1 MIKEHPMSLDSFD
14 RDEERILDS
23 LYSDLEFTMLNLT
36 RNILKTN
43 NTLERYSEIFGG
55 NEYKINV
62 TKSIPNCGIV
72 VYSILE
78 DVRTF
83 IITVVIGDNYCDMN
97 IRGMAII
104 SISKKIKR
112 FIRMYKEMI
121 KEGEDDK

>member
-1 MIKEHPMSLDSFD
+1 MIKEYPLSLDSFD
-14 RDEERILDS
+14 SEEARILDS

-43 NTLERYSEIFGG
+43 NVLERYSETFGN

-72 VYSILE
+72 VYSIYG

-97 IRGMAII
+97 IRGMATL

-121 KEGEDDK
+121 KDSK